1 MYFNT
6 PRITR
11 KVAGYILIW
20 LSMHIAFPSRHGKLL
35 IKDTIKVKTASK
47 WDFSCLV
54 WTKFIRRWSDGNKYT
69 FNIERLFHGAQIA
82 RSCWR
87 SEALFSFL
95 LACCSYCRANEG
107 ISCLL
112 LLPLLPPRTNQPLST
127 PITQFGYLPP
137 EAEMQRT
144 RSICSPASHLTMSS
158 YQGLVD
164 KTLLP

>member
-1 MYFNT
+1 MVSCSSKTQLKLRQQANG
-6 PRITR
+6 I
-11 KVAGYILIW
+11 
-20 LSMHIAFPSRHGKLL
+20 SRVLCEPNLYVDEVIETSTHL
-35 IKDTIKVKTASK
+35 
-47 WDFSCLV
+47 
-54 WTKFIRRWSDGNKYT
+54 
-69 FNIERLFHGAQIA
+69 IERLFHGAQIA

-87 SEALFSFL
+87 SEVLFSFL
-95 LACCSYCRANEG
+95 LACCSYCRASEG